1 MMYRDV
7 SLAISKG
14 HGPHWISGPVR
25 AAAPTEPVVFGKLLL
40 NCASY
45 DTKIG
50 SFNFFELKNIN
61 FNICYV
67 QVH

>member
-25 AAAPTEPVVFGKLLL
+25 AVAPNGPVVFGKLLL

-50 SFNFFELKNIN
+50 FIQFL
-61 FNICYV
+61 
-67 QVH
+67 